1 MKALRLCD
9 VGVTVYYITDKKK
22 SQYREKGGVNCVLT
36 RIFAIF
42 TLCFFLTIDFEKKIV
57 YN

>member
-9 VGVTVYYITDKKK
+9 VGVTVYYITDKKE
-22 SQYREKGGVNCVLT
+22 SQYREINCVLT